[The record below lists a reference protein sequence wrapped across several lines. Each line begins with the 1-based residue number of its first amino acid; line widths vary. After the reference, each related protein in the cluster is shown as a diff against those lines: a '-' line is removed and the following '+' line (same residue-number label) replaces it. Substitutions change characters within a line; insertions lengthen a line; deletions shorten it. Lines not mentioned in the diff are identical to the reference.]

1 MSEISSI
8 ATATTL
14 VDVDLHELTKS
25 GTLLEEPVLLLTRFF
40 VRGSFELP
48 CLITTPQGHYAGVII
63 ANGIVQDP
71 EFSRVTHSYY
81 TVLDANDQPL
91 LDVHRCGNLRQSETT
106 ICAPSSSVP
115 LARVV
120 MQFEHNWHR
129 YDVYDERET
138 QDYVPKPFS
147 STEVRAFMENYE
159 FKNSAKEVMVGARNM
174 RRYYSWMQHQLSS
187 PPKPFLL
194 YFEDPSTVSAVQLPI
209 KSRKN
214 DSVLFHE
221 VRGDK
226 VRATPIQ
233 HSLPTGD
240 ERRLF
245 VLIAQF
251 LIEVERE
258 AVVRLSSDVLLDRQT
273 YSPVVLFK

>member
-1 MSEISSI
+1 
-8 ATATTL
+8 
-14 VDVDLHELTKS
+14 
-25 GTLLEEPVLLLTRFF
+25 
-40 VRGSFELP
+40 
-48 CLITTPQGHYAGVII
+48 
-63 ANGIVQDP
+63 
-71 EFSRVTHSYY
+71 
-81 TVLDANDQPL
+81 
-91 LDVHRCGNLRQSETT
+91 
-106 ICAPSSSVP
+106 
-115 LARVV
+115 
-120 MQFEHNWHR
+120 
-129 YDVYDERET
+129 
-138 QDYVPKPFS
+138 
-147 STEVRAFMENYE
+147 
-159 FKNSAKEVMVGARNM
+159 
-174 RRYYSWMQHQLSS
+174 MQHQLSS

-251 LIEVERE
+251 LIEGTSMQLMQVERE

>member
-147 STEVRAFMENYE
+147 STEVRA
-159 FKNSAKEVMVGARNM
+159 
-174 RRYYSWMQHQLSS
+174 WMQHQLSS